1 MQSALPLHTSSPS
14 VHVAHC
20 WKLTART
27 GFKIFL
33 EKKVDVV
40 ILEVGL
46 GGRLDATNCIRSP
59 VVCGV
64 TSLGFDH
71 MELLGNTLPVRAT
84 AFASASA
91 CLSQWLPQ
99 LHQLMSGG

>member
-1 MQSALPLHTSSPS
+1 MQSALPLCTSLPS
-14 VHVAHC
+14 VHIAHC
-20 WKLTART
+20 WQLTGRT

-46 GGRLDATNCIRSP
+46 GGRLDATNCIQSP

-84 AFASASA
+84 AFARASA

-99 LHQLMSGG
+99 LHVMSGG